1 MKKSIFI
8 LLAVTFACE
17 PAKKAEKEIVPNEI
31 GYQISEDGLKL
42 PCIVIQNQLFK
53 FRKIILKLIMKKIPQ
68 PFVT

>member
-31 GYQISEDGLKL
+31 GYQISEDGTKIALYSDSKST
-42 PCIVIQNQLFK
+42 IQ
-53 FRKIILKLIMKKIPQ
+53 
-68 PFVT
+68 V